1 MKLNFNHMKLFLN
14 EMKLIIRFN
23 EIELEMV

>member
-1 MKLNFNHMKLFLN
+1 MKLDFNRMKLFYTK
-14 EMKLIIRFN
+14 MKLIIRFN